1 MPESLLGGTKNNSLM
16 LRCMLHLCAL
26 SACLLFAWAARAV
39 CVALCALCGVWSLCW
54 VLVPGA
60 LSGSSWLWC
69 SWLLASAGN
78 YSPSHAYAY
87 ACAWHLAGCAS
98 GTLVVGPRLLC
109 VLVAVFFCVVVACCT
124 EASPKPSL
132 GWVSCLCGT
141 RVVLAYVRGCLHVDS
156 GSNLNYSVLM
166 VVVLHWH
173 SLRSAGH
180 WWSHPTLLPTLVPFL
195 YSSPRHAMPRTV
207 TWPVCTQFGLG

>member
-1 MPESLLGGTKNNSLM
+1 MHVCLYVRSARALPYMPESLLGGTKNNSLM
-16 LRCMLHLCAL
+16 LWCMLHLCAL

-39 CVALCALCGVWSLCW
+39 CVALCALCGVWSLCP

-98 GTLVVGPRLLC
+98 GTFVVGPRLLC
-109 VLVAVFFCVVVACCT
+109 VLVAVFFVCWLLVAPRRHLSRHSVGFQVCVVH
-124 EASPKPSL
+124 E
-132 GWVSCLCGT
+132 
-141 RVVLAYVRGCLHVDS
+141 
-156 GSNLNYSVLM
+156 
-166 VVVLHWH
+166 
-173 SLRSAGH
+173 
-180 WWSHPTLLPTLVPFL
+180 
-195 YSSPRHAMPRTV
+195 
-207 TWPVCTQFGLG
+207 

>member
-1 MPESLLGGTKNNSLM
+1 M

-26 SACLLFAWAARAV
+26 SACLLFAWATRAG
-39 CVALCALCGVWSLCW
+39 CVALCALCGVLSLCS

-98 GTLVVGPRLLC
+98 GTFVVGPRLLC
-109 VLVAVFFCVVVACCT
+109 VLVAVFFVWWLLVAPRRHL
-124 EASPKPSL
+124 SRHSV
-132 GWVSCLCGT
+132 GFSCLCGT
-141 RVVLAYVRGCLHVDS
+141 GVVLAYVRGCLHVDS
-156 GSNLNYSVLM
+156 ESNLLLLRVDGCGPALALTQVCRSL
-166 VVVLHWH
+166 VVSSYTVAHVG
-173 SLRSAGH
+173 SF
-180 WWSHPTLLPTLVPFL
+180 PLL
-195 YSSPRHAMPRTV
+195 
-207 TWPVCTQFGLG
+207 